1 MSCTI
6 IQIDDRI
13 ESQREKQNNEEM
25 GSHLNVQSYQRR
37 RCRHTTKEER
47 EKVHK
52 NRVNS
57 RLYRSMNEIIEN
69 AWGNGTSK
77 SA

>member
-13 ESQREKQNNEEM
+13 ESQREKQNVEEM

-37 RCRHTTKEER
+37 RCRHTAKAER
-47 EKVHK
+47 ERGKK
-52 NRVNS
+52 R
-57 RLYRSMNEIIEN
+57 IKT
-69 AWGNGTSK
+69 G
-77 SA
+77 